1 MGIPSYFSYI
11 IKNHA
16 NIIRNLRHH
25 VGKKTKFSSL
35 YMDCNSIIYD
45 CVRQVEK
52 DSDASSTSMFETK
65 LIDSVISKIEQYI
78 GAISPTNVLYIAFDG
93 VAPFAKME
101 QQRTRRYKTGYLAS
115 IDFSSDSGVSPR
127 SDSKKWNTSAI
138 TPGTEFMS
146 LLSAK
151 VRRAF
156 ASDSGRFFGAKT
168 VIVSAADEP
177 GEGEHKMFQ
186 YMRENALQSET
197 IAVYGLD
204 SDLIMLSLFHC
215 FACENIYIF
224 REAPS
229 FGKLALD
236 VSSGE
241 ELVFLDHRLLAGA
254 ILNEMGV
261 STTVNDARGRI
272 YDYIFMCFLLG
283 NDFLPHFP
291 ALNIRTH
298 GNYTILDTYK
308 RVIGTRPDRRFISLE
323 TGNIQWRHVKTF
335 LNELASSESRTI
347 KEEYVSRDKM
357 EHRHFP
363 TNTKEE
369 REVAFDNT
377 PVIYRA
383 EEHYINPRESGWQ
396 ARYYR
401 AAFHL
406 DAEPTKE
413 FIREISTNY
422 LEGLEWVFKYY
433 TEGCPHWRWKYR
445 YHYPPL
451 FVDLVGHVPDFETT
465 FIDERRITQLN
476 APFHPYTQL
485 AYVIPPWNHHLLNDK
500 TRRRIEKYG
509 IQKYC
514 VALDQLRFQWTFC
527 RYFWE
532 AHAMLPEIPLAE
544 LEAFDAKQTRH

>member
-16 NIIRNLRHH
+16 NIIRNLRFHA
-25 VGKKTKFSSL
+25 GKRTSFSSL
-35 YMDCNSIIYD
+35 YMDCNSVIYD
-45 CVRQVEK
+45 CVRKVESDK
-52 DSDASSTSMFETK
+52 SIPDSGFEHK
-65 LIDSVISKIEQYI
+65 LIDAVISKIEQYVST
-78 GAISPTNVLYIAFDG
+78 ISPTNVLYIAFDG

-101 QQRTRRYKTGYLAS
+101 QQRIRRYKTGYLSS
-115 IDFSSDSGVSPR
+115 IDFHSDSGNMPTG
-127 SDSKKWNTSAI
+127 SKKWNTSAI
-138 TPGTEFMS
+138 TPGTTFME
-146 LLSAK
+146 LLAAK

-156 ASDSGRFFGAKT
+156 TGNGKFFGAKT

-186 YMRENALQSET
+186 YMRENALQTET

-224 REAPS
+224 REAPA
-229 FGKLALD
+229 FGKLAVESKED
-236 VSSGE
+236 E
-241 ELVFLDHRLLAGA
+241 FMFLDNRGLASA
-254 ILNEMGV
+254 ILGEMGV
-261 STTVNDARGRI
+261 ITTTNDARGRI

-308 RVIGTRPDRRFISLE
+308 RIIGADPNKRFISLDS
-323 TGNIQWRHVKTF
+323 GNIQWKWVKIF
-335 LNELASSESRTI
+335 LKELALSESRTI
-347 KEEYVSRDKM
+347 KEEYVSREKM
-357 EHRHFP
+357 ERRHFP
-363 TNTKEE
+363 ATTKEE
-369 REVAFDNT
+369 REIAFDNI
-377 PVIYRA
+377 PIIYRA

-396 ARYYR
+396 TRYYR
-401 AAFHL
+401 IAFHL
-406 DAEPTKE
+406 DQAPTKD
-413 FIREISTNY
+413 FVKDLCTNY

-451 FVDLVGHVPDFETT
+451 FVDLIEYVPDFETT
-465 FIDERRITQLN
+465 FIDERIPGKN
-476 APFHPYTQL
+476 APFNPNTQL
-485 AYVIPPWNHHLLNDK
+485 SYVIPPWNHHLLNEK
-500 TRRRIEKYG
+500 TRRQLKKRG
-509 IQKYC
+509 LQKYC
-514 VALDQLRFQWTFC
+514 VELSDLQFQWTFC

-532 AHAMLPEIPLAE
+532 AHALLPDVPLSE
-544 LEAFDAKQTRH
+544 LERMDADLTTSSSGK